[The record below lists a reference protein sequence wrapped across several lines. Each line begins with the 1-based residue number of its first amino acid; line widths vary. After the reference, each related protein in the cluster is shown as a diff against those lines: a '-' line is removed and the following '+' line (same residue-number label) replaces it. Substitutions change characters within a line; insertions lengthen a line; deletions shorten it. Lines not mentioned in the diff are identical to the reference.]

1 MKMSHCVEQV
11 LIGGYWIDP
20 CIQHSEMLILEA
32 KIMLTAT
39 RKMEMIVNF
48 FQELTRLARSRG

>member
-1 MKMSHCVEQV
+1 
-11 LIGGYWIDP
+11 
-20 CIQHSEMLILEA
+20 MLILEA

>member
-1 MKMSHCVEQV
+1 VEQV

-20 CIQHSEMLILEA
+20 CIQYSEMLILEA